1 MIGAQRVLG
10 PMLLKPP
17 RRRGAALHAAASVCR
32 LERVDAAFASRVSS
46 PLAGMKASNARPGG
60 PSSDLPPLLRAVQS
74 QDPAAVEKI
83 LGTMHNDHQLEQA
96 RAPRTQNTALHLAAA
111 QGSLQILKLLIPVYT
126 QHAFGA
132 RKNLNAQNANR
143 DTPLLFACAR
153 GHAGAAAMLI
163 KAGASVDFFNDGK
176 MTPLIA
182 AASSGHHTCV
192 ELLLRHGAEKTIDAE
207 DAFGRRALHFAAATG
222 NVESVKLLLDTGADV
237 FARDR
242 NGNLPRD
249 AAMEVQE
256 GNNACLGLLDDA
268 MREREDASSA
278 ATRDLLVSSGNEA
291 GSEAELVA
299 SIKGSSSAKSKNKKK
314 KKKAA
319 GSDPSSPLGPV
330 QEGETDEGLSVNAEW
345 AKYFANGG
353 DKVDSDVSKV
363 KANTESRTETNE
375 VDSGYETGDEGRD
388 DREQEQAEAADLQ
401 SSQPAELKTQ
411 IAPRSIYHEPTPPR
425 SWASIAIGEDVR
437 KAPQPVRPVERS
449 KGRDRPRRPNP
460 GAIVQ
465 PVPPPPAPE
474 PSKEKMSAVWVSE
487 ATARLAEKHPTAVAL
502 ELEAKH
508 VLGIGIDD
516 LSYSQLEACEEVH
529 RELLSSLA
537 DARIN
542 LVREQERTRA
552 AELAEIER
560 LRAALA
566 EAHGIRE

>member
-1 MIGAQRVLG
+1 M
-10 PMLLKPP
+10 PT
-17 RRRGAALHAAASVCR
+17 S
-32 LERVDAAFASRVSS
+32 
-46 PLAGMKASNARPGG
+46 ARPGV
-60 PSSDLPPLLRAVQS
+60 PPSDLPPLLQAVQTR
-74 QDPAAVEKI
+74 DPAAVEKI
-83 LGTMHNDHQLEQA
+83 LGTIHNDHQLEQS
-96 RAPRTQNTALHLAAA
+96 RAPRTENTALHLAAA

-182 AASSGHHTCV
+182 AASSGQHACL
-192 ELLLRHGAEKTIDAE
+192 ELLLRNGADKTIDAE
-207 DAFGRRALHFAAATG
+207 DEWGRRALHFAAAMGT
-222 NVESVKLLLDTGADV
+222 VESVKLLLDTGADV

-242 NGNLPRD
+242 NGRLARD
-249 AAMEVQE
+249 SAMEFSG
-256 GNNACLGLLDDA
+256 GNEACLGLIDDA
-268 MREREDASSA
+268 MRKREESSSA

-291 GSEAELVA
+291 GSEAELTA
-299 SIKGSSSAKSKNKKK
+299 SSKTLSSGNKSKSKKK

-330 QEGETDEGLSVNAEW
+330 REGEADDGSGATLAVNAQW
-345 AKYFANGG
+345 AKFFAAGG
-353 DKVDSDVSKV
+353 EKDESDGSKEAD
-363 KANTESRTETNE
+363 ANTESRTETNE
-375 VDSGYETGDEGRD
+375 VDSGYETGDEGKD
-388 DREQEQAEAADLQ
+388 DREQKKAE
-401 SSQPAELKTQ
+401 STVPPKTSQPA
-411 IAPRSIYHEPTPPR
+411 APKARVASPPAASSNPAPSR
-425 SWASIAIGEDVR
+425 SWASIAIGEETK
-437 KAPQPVRPVERS
+437 KAPQPARPAERA

-465 PVPPPPAPE
+465 QPAQAPADA
-474 PSKEKMSAVWVSE
+474 PDKPKQSANWVNE
-487 ATARLAEKHPTAVAL
+487 ATARLAEKHPTAVSL
-502 ELEAKH
+502 GLEAKH

>member
-1 MIGAQRVLG
+1 M
-10 PMLLKPP
+10 LKPP

-192 ELLLRHGAEKTIDAE
+192 ELLLRHGAEKTINAE

-291 GSEAELVA
+291 GSEAEVVA

-465 PVPPPPAPE
+465 PVPPPAPE
-474 PSKEKMSAVWVSE
+474 PSKEKISAVWVSE